1 MDAASRLP
9 GPRIRGRENLAQRDR
24 LEVAQRLRA
33 FDPQFQKE
41 YWPSSAPIC
50 LANQSLQLRCR
61 LPTID
66 AFTRHCR
73 RVLKIVRDAGEI
85 ERRSSVYD
93 DQIAG
98 HSKIATFFAMQNCA
112 SQSCILSRAF
122 AALSNWSALQSEV
135 LWRNRELLHASA
147 RRAQCNKGLACNC
160 HFIQAVGAVNDPR
173 LFHAEKSKRRSH
185 ALNERTIPHAHKL
198 KGRTRRIR

>member
-1 MDAASRLP
+1 MDAASRVP
-9 GPRIRGRENLAQRDR
+9 GPRIRGRENLVPPGW
-24 LEVAQRLRA
+24 LEVAQRPRV

-73 RVLKIVRDAGEI
+73 CVLKIVRDAGEI

-93 DQIAG
+93 DQIAR
-98 HSKIATFFAMQNCA
+98 HSKIATFFAMQNSA
-112 SQSCILSRAF
+112 SHSCVLIRAF
-122 AALSNWSALQSEV
+122 VALSHGVALHAEV
-135 LWRNRELLHASA
+135 L
-147 RRAQCNKGLACNC
+147 
-160 HFIQAVGAVNDPR
+160 
-173 LFHAEKSKRRSH
+173 
-185 ALNERTIPHAHKL
+185 
-198 KGRTRRIR
+198 